1 MKLIVGLGNPGS
13 QYAKTR
19 HNAGFMV
26 VDALLAK
33 HALGV
38 VPKSRFS
45 GVCVEATVQG
55 ERCVLLKP
63 TTFMNRSG
71 QSVAEALRFFK
82 LSAASDMLV
91 IVDELYLPT
100 GVVRLKPGGGT
111 AGHNGLASIDQLL
124 PAEGGAKPD
133 YPRLR
138 VGVGL
143 QPSGDGPG
151 ATPGGGKPAAIEQAD
166 FVLGRFS
173 PEEEPL
179 LAAAI
184 GRSVEAVEAFASK
197 GLTMAM
203 NLVNAPPAKD
213 RPVKER
219 PVKERPPKPLS
230 QADPQAIPKA
240 NPKPAAPSG

>member
-1 MKLIVGLGNPGS
+1 MKLIVGLGNPGA

-33 HALGV
+33 HAAGI
-38 VPKSRFS
+38 VPKSRFAA
-45 GVCVEATVQG
+45 VCVEATVAG

-82 LSAASDMLV
+82 LSPASELLV

-100 GVVRLKPGGGT
+100 GTVRLKPGGGT

-124 PAEGGAKPD
+124 PSEDGSKPD

-138 VGVGL
+138 VGIGL
-143 QPSGDGPG
+143 QSAGDS
-151 ATPGGGKPAAIEQAD
+151 AGGGKPAFIEQSD
-166 FVLGRFS
+166 FVLGRFA
-173 PEEEPL
+173 PDEEPL
-179 LAAAI
+179 LATAI
-184 GRSVEAVEAFASK
+184 ARSVEAVEAFASK

-203 NLVNAPPAKD
+203 NLVNAPPAREKPP
-213 RPVKER
+213 RENPIRERSPQPTTKPV
-219 PVKERPPKPLS
+219 PPS
-230 QADPQAIPKA
+230 
-240 NPKPAAPSG
+240 S